1 MKQLGIDIGSTS
13 VKVVMLEG
21 GPDGV
26 AERWHEVQTHEG
38 AIPGT
43 LLGILERH
51 GVDGDLNAMVTGN
64 AGRTQVRAAQAIPPL
79 AIEAAL
85 RATGLQADAVVCL
98 GGESLVVYTLSPA
111 GRIQNTLTG
120 DKCAAGTGEFFRQQ
134 LGRMD
139 LDLSCLAGI
148 PDDTRSHPLSARCS
162 VFMKSDCTHK
172 LNKREATKQ
181 EIVVSL
187 AEVMAAKAAE
197 FLTRA
202 RLTRGRVV
210 LVGGVTANRFLRAR
224 LAEKLPEAELIV
236 PPQATYFEAFGA
248 ASLAAEHGAPLPP
261 RAALLADGA
270 VCFDRYAPLAAAL
283 PQVARLPARR
293 GRLQAGGEYLL
304 GIDGGS
310 TTTKAVLVDA
320 RTHEICAAC
329 YGRTHGDPVEA
340 LRAVLTDI
348 RAQVRA
354 ELGEAAVRI
363 PLAATTGSSR
373 EVLGVFVRTPGVYNE
388 IIAHTV
394 GCAHFHPGIDTI
406 FEIGGQDAKYVKVQ
420 NGVPIDYAMN
430 EACSAGTGSFI
441 EESARGD
448 LNIQS
453 APEIGPLALESQ
465 APLKFGEHCSAFINS
480 DIRAAVQQGAAKADI
495 TAGIVFSVVANY
507 LNRVVG
513 NRAVGSHVV
522 LQGGVAKNPA
532 VPAAF
537 AAVLGKP
544 IVVPPD
550 PELLGAFGVALLAQ
564 QKAREG
570 LLALDTFDLDGL
582 IARPIRYG
590 QTFTCKACENL
601 CPIRTLFVDEHKSF
615 FGGRCNKYA
624 NLRKCLDVAQVDDL
638 VALRE
643 RLLFQEYAPDPATLR
658 PRTQVVVGVPRA
670 FSVHSLWPLYAWFFH
685 ELGVR
690 TVLSERS
697 LAAGVERAEAA
708 YCLPGEIAHGMTEE
722 LLGRGV
728 DLLFLPQLKNLD
740 SLEPDVQATLCPIT
754 QGLPYYLRAAFG
766 LDDGRLLRPVLDFAR
781 GEESVAE
788 ALAEVAERLGATR
801 EEGRRAFS
809 TGLARQRDFQA
820 RLRELGAEV
829 IEQARAQGQTVIA
842 LLGRPYNAF
851 ASEANMGIPRK
862 FMTRGFR
869 VLPFDFF
876 PVSDEAITPNMYWYY
891 GQLNLKAA
899 RQVKAHPNLFLCV
912 ISNFSCAPDSFML
925 HFIRWFMG
933 LKPYLVLELDS
944 HTADA
949 GVDTRIEAFLDI
961 IEGYRRKVAGQREA
975 RRARRYRIELAGA
988 RTCVRDRRTG
998 ERIPLRSP
1006 RVRLVVPSMGA
1017 LATEALSAVAR
1028 RVGFRTEA
1036 LPVPDNATTQL
1047 ARDVAS
1053 GKECIPTL
1061 LVLGQLL
1068 KLLGTRPPADG
1079 EVLAVLVPKTT
1090 GPCRTGQ
1097 YGPFYEGILDELGI
1111 ENVAIL
1117 PLSSDNGYAELGS
1130 AFTVL
1135 AWHGL
1140 ALADL
1145 WKDMETTLALV
1156 AAEPEA
1162 ARALLDQAWKEAVRL
1177 LVADLPG
1184 LHRHLAATAR
1194 RLAALPRRAR
1204 LEDLKKVLVI
1214 GEIYVR
1220 RDDYSVGELVRRLGQ
1235 NGVLAKVTS
1244 LTEWIHYCNHL
1255 RDRELRRALDGAVGA
1270 PGADRPFR
1278 ERLLTWAGF
1287 RLEQAAEI
1295 GVDERLRALL
1305 EPSGLLP
1312 EYPRDMHA
1320 ILAGVE
1326 DFTHLE
1332 FETEATI
1339 STLVGREAMRQG
1351 YDGIAA
1357 IAPFACL
1364 PGRLIRAMFEPYAR
1378 ARGLPFI
1385 ALENDGLAYPPNTV
1399 SRLEIFAL
1407 NVLRRGSDERQ
1418 GDGFRAL
1425 AAEPLPAPGPAAPR
1439 AEPERPLLP
1448 LTPPAKL
1455 PAATA
1460 HEPAARPA
1468 PTAGTAPA

>member
-1 MKQLGIDIGSTS
+1 MKHIGIDIGSTS
-13 VKVVMLEG
+13 VKVVLLEG
-21 GPDGV
+21 GR
-26 AERWHEVQTHEG
+26 ESWHETVAHEG
-38 AIPGT
+38 AIPAT
-43 LLGILERH
+43 LLDILDRR
-51 GVDGDLNAMVTGN
+51 GVDGGPGAVVTGN
-64 AGRTQVRAAQAIPPL
+64 AGRQQVRCAQAIPPL
-79 AIEAAL
+79 AIEAGL
-85 RATGLQADAVVCL
+85 RALDLRADAVVCL
-98 GGESLVVYTLSPA
+98 GGESLAVYTLASD

-139 LDLSCLAGI
+139 LSLDCLADI
-148 PDDTRSHPLSARCS
+148 PADTACHPLSARCS

-172 LNKREATKQ
+172 LNKKEATKQ

-187 AEVMAAKAAE
+187 AEVMAGKAAE

-210 LVGGVTANRFLRAR
+210 LVGGVTSNRFLLRSLER
-224 LAEKLPEAELIV
+224 KLPEAEFVI
-236 PPQATYFEAFGA
+236 PAEAAYFEAYGA
-248 ASLAAEHGAPLPP
+248 AHLAAEHGAPLP
-261 RAALLADGA
+261 RREELMQSGA
-270 VCFDRYAPLAAAL
+270 VCFERYPPLEEAATR
-283 PQVARLPARR
+283 VACLPARR
-293 GRLQAGGEYLL
+293 GRLRPDGEYLL

-320 RTHEICAAC
+320 ETREICAAF

-340 LRAVLTDI
+340 LRTVLREI
-348 RAQVRA
+348 RAQVRDQI
-354 ELGEAAVRI
+354 GDAAIRI

-373 EVLGVFVRTPGVYNE
+373 EVLGLFAQTPAVYNE
-388 IIAHTV
+388 IIAHTA
-394 GCAHFHPGIDTI
+394 GATHFHPGIDTI
-406 FEIGGQDAKYVKVQ
+406 FEIGGQDAKYVFVQ

-453 APEIGPLALESQ
+453 APEIGPLALESR

-480 DIRAAVQQGAAKADI
+480 DIRAAVQQGAAKTDI

-513 NRAVGSHVV
+513 NRAIGGSVV

-537 AAVLGKP
+537 AAVLQKE

-550 PELLGAFGVALLAQ
+550 PELLGAFGVALLAA
-564 QKAREG
+564 QKRAEG
-570 LLALDTFDLDGL
+570 LLEAGDFELDAL

-590 QTFTCKACENL
+590 QSFTCKACENL
-601 CPIRTLFVDEHKSF
+601 CPIRTLIVGERKNA

-624 NLRKCLDVAQVDDL
+624 NLRKAVDVSGLTDL

-643 RLLFQEYAPDPATLR
+643 RLLFEEYAPDPTSLR
-658 PRTQVVVGVPRA
+658 PRTEKIVGVPRA
-670 FSVHSLWPLYAWFFH
+670 FTVHSLWPLYAWAFH

-690 TVLSERS
+690 VVLSEHS
-697 LAAGVERAEAA
+697 LAEGVQRAEAA
-708 YCLPGEIAHGMTEE
+708 YCLPGEIAHGMTAE
-722 LLGRGV
+722 LLARGV
-728 DLLFLPQLKNLD
+728 DYLFLPQVKNLD

-754 QGLPYYLRAAFG
+754 QALPYYLRAAFE
-766 LDDGRLLRPVLDFAR
+766 LDDSRLLRPILDFAR
-781 GEESVAE
+781 GEACVAE
-788 ALAEVAERLGATR
+788 AFGELAERLGFSR
-801 EEGRRAFS
+801 EEGRRAFG

-820 RLRELGAEV
+820 RLQELGAEV
-829 IEQARAQGQTVIA
+829 LETSRARGETVIA

-862 FMTRGFR
+862 FLTRGFR

-876 PVSDEAITPNMYWYY
+876 PVSDETITPNMYWYY

-899 RQVKAHPNLFLCV
+899 RLVKDHPNLFLCV

-925 HFIRWFMG
+925 HFTRWFMG

-949 GVDTRIEAFLDI
+949 GIDTRIEAFLDI
-961 IEGYRRKVAGQREA
+961 IEGYRLKVAGRREA
-975 RRARRYRIELAGA
+975 RRGRRYQIELRGA
-988 RTCVRDRRTG
+988 RTAVLDRKTG
-998 ERIPLRSP
+998 QRLPLRDP
-1006 RVRLVVPSMGA
+1006 RVKLVVPSMGA
-1017 LATEALSAVAR
+1017 EATEALTAVAR
-1028 RVGFRTEA
+1028 RLGFHAMA
-1036 LPVPDNATTQL
+1036 LPVPDGATTQL

-1061 LVLGQLL
+1061 LVLGQML
-1068 KLLGTRPPADG
+1068 KLLASRPPAED

-1097 YGPFYEGILDELGI
+1097 YGPFYEGILDDLGI
-1111 ENVAIL
+1111 ENVTIL

-1145 WKDMETTLALV
+1145 WKDIQTSLGILAV
-1156 AAEPEA
+1156 RPEA
-1162 ARALLDQAWKEAVRL
+1162 ALAELEADWKRSVELLIT
-1177 LVADLPG
+1177 DLPG
-1184 LHRHLAATAR
+1184 LHRHLRQVAA
-1194 RLAALPRRAR
+1194 RLRSVPLRGR
-1204 LEDLKKVLVI
+1204 LEDLKKVLVV

-1220 RDDYSVGELVRRLGQ
+1220 RDDYSVGELVEHLST
-1235 NGVLAKVTS
+1235 NGILAKVTGI
-1244 LTEWIHYCNHL
+1244 TEWIHYCNHL
-1255 RDRELRRALDGAVGA
+1255 RDRDLVRAMQGLTGA
-1270 PGADRPFR
+1270 PGAGRPFR
-1278 ERLLTWAGF
+1278 ERLTTWAGF
-1287 RLEQAAEI
+1287 RLEQAVQS

-1305 EPSGLLP
+1305 EPSGLVP
-1312 EYPRDMHA
+1312 HCPHDMSR
-1320 ILAGVE
+1320 ILADVE
-1326 DFTHLE
+1326 AFTHLE

-1339 STLVGREAMRQG
+1339 SSLVARQAMQEG

-1364 PGRLIRAMFEPYAR
+1364 PGRLIRALFEPYAR
-1378 ARGLPFI
+1378 ARDIPFI
-1385 ALENDGLAYPPNTV
+1385 ALENDGLAYPPNTL
-1399 SRLEIFAL
+1399 SRLEIFML
-1407 NVLRRGSDERQ
+1407 NVLRRGGAAEAS
-1418 GDGFRAL
+1418 DGFHPVAAL
-1425 AAEPLPAPGPAAPR
+1425 PR
-1439 AEPERPLLP
+1439 SE
-1448 LTPPAKL
+1448 
-1455 PAATA
+1455 
-1460 HEPAARPA
+1460 ARPA
-1468 PTAGTAPA
+1468 PTEPSGPEAPLLPLEPPANLPCSAGGRRPAPPDTASA